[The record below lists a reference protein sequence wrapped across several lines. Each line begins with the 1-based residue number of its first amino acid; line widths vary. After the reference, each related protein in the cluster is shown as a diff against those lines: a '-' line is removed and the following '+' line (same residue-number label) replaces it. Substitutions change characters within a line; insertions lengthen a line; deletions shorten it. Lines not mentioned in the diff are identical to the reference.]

1 MNTIIAITLLGVI
14 TLFLGIFNLKRW
26 LLPVI
31 ITGLV
36 IALGLDIV
44 DWGPT
49 TYYFSN
55 MFFTDKFYVSF
66 AGLLI
71 VATIITF
78 LMSAQYYKEETR
90 SLEGIFAIILFSLV
104 GGLIMISSGNLA
116 TFFIGLEILSISLYL
131 LAGSHKNSSFS
142 NEAAMKY
149 FLMGSFASAFL
160 LLGIA
165 LIYGATGS
173 LYNKDIA
180 LFINTNAWNLS
191 SLVKAGV
198 FLISVGMAFKVAAV
212 PFHFWA
218 PDVYHGSPTLITSY
232 MITVV
237 KAAGFA
243 AFLRLTTT
251 CFGLNTDL
259 WAQNIAIIAA
269 LSIIVGNIG
278 ALSQTSTKRMLAYSS
293 IAHTGYILIVLVA
306 AQKSASAVLLYY
318 SIAYI
323 LSNLSAFIVVI
334 MVKKSVG
341 NSGID
346 SFNGLAKVNPLVAL
360 CAAISFLSLA
370 GIPPL
375 AGFMAKYVVFTS
387 ALLQGYIWL
396 VVIAIIGSI
405 ISIFYYFRPI
415 INMYMKKPDY
425 ERIDT
430 PKLSMVVLVILT
442 ILTVVIGFVP
452 GLILS
457 WM

>member
-1 MNTIIAITLLGVI
+1 MNTIIAISILGVI

-31 ITGLV
+31 IVGLV
-36 IALGLDIV
+36 ISLGLDIA
-44 DWGPT
+44 DWGPAK
-49 TYYFSN
+49 YYFSN
-55 MFFTDKFYVSF
+55 MFFTDKFFVSF

-71 VATIITF
+71 LSTIVTF
-78 LMSAQYYKEETR
+78 LISAQYYKEETR

-160 LLGIA
+160 LFGIA
-165 LIYGATGS
+165 LVYGATGS

-191 SLVKAGV
+191 SLLKAGV
-198 FLISVGMAFKVAAV
+198 FLISIGMAFKVAAV

-251 CFGLNTDL
+251 CFGLDADL

-269 LSIIVGNIG
+269 LSIVVGNIG
-278 ALSQTSTKRMLAYSS
+278 ALTQTRTKRMLAYSS
-293 IAHTGYILIVLVA
+293 IAHTGYILIALVA
-306 AQKSASAVLLYY
+306 AQKSASAVLFYY

-346 SFNGLAKVNPLVAL
+346 SFNGLAKVNPVVAL

-375 AGFMAKYVVFTS
+375 AGFMAKYIVFTS

-396 VVIAIIGSI
+396 VVIAILGSI

-425 ERIDT
+425 ERIDA
-430 PKLSMVVLVILT
+430 PKLSLVVLVILT

-452 GLILS
+452 GLILG